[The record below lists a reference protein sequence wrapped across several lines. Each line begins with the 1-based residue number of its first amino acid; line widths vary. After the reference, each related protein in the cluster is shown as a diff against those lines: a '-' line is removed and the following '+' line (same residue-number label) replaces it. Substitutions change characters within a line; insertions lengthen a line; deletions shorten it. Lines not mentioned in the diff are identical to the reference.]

1 MQSSE
6 TQCVEHDTNINM
18 VKTLIA
24 TLKTDG
30 ILIKSILYYK
40 ICCFWKSAV
49 TVPFPSTA
57 DWGVFMLFFL
67 RQTHRLGS
75 VCFLLTL
82 CLLVWPLW
90 NSIIFCGWRMGVVL
104 PSQFLKVL
112 KWGIVKLQDGIWQW
126 GRAKTSF
133 KPGRALHCNLEIFL
147 KNKTHTEVAA
157 AWTNIEKKR
166 ENFLSQLCMGN
177 LTPQSSAKQNKTG
190 RTFRE
195 EMSSLV
201 LSVNTE
207 EKNRWSFDPYL
218 QLLMF
223 ASTLSAGQLT
233 VLFKHEANTYC
244 IITLIWIQHKTLLH
258 VGDTSK
264 IQDRFVCQ
272 KYGGSAWFGREAL
285 DPFSF
290 TLNAFLLTYQ
300 PSPEGLLSGLIEMEQ
315 SHLHQRECRIFTE
328 RWWHRKMCRN
338 TFLKKLSDFHA
349 LCTKWTDC
357 DDLMYG
363 TQLKWN
369 PLATDFLGYPRV
381 RWVRLRPLACFCAY
395 CEATAS
401 YRLA

>member
-201 LSVNTE
+201 LSVKHRG
-207 EKNRWSFDPYL
+207 EKQVKLWPIFTTSHVCKY
-218 QLLMF
+218 
-223 ASTLSAGQLT
+223 
-233 VLFKHEANTYC
+233 FKCRSTYC
-244 IITLIWIQHKTLLH
+244 TIQAWSKHILYNH
-258 VGDTSK
+258 IDMDTTQNS
-264 IQDRFVCQ
+264 VAC
-272 KYGGSAWFGREAL
+272 GRH
-285 DPFSF
+285 
-290 TLNAFLLTYQ
+290 
-300 PSPEGLLSGLIEMEQ
+300 I
-315 SHLHQRECRIFTE
+315 
-328 RWWHRKMCRN
+328 
-338 TFLKKLSDFHA
+338 
-349 LCTKWTDC
+349 
-357 DDLMYG
+357 
-363 TQLKWN
+363 
-369 PLATDFLGYPRV
+369 
-381 RWVRLRPLACFCAY
+381 
-395 CEATAS
+395 
-401 YRLA
+401 